1 MAMAERVLDSR
12 FSNGHSSLNDTPEW
26 ILGLKWSKEIIRYA
40 IVGTVA
46 NVLGFLF
53 YVLFT
58 ARGVS
63 PVLTISILY
72 PIQIGVAFFLNKKW
86 SFKYT
91 GRIATSAVR
100 YLITYIGCYFLNVA
114 VLKFFSSHLGYSHM
128 VVQALAI
135 LVIALLL
142 FLAQKYWV
150 FRSHCAIQYIQA
162 P

>member
-72 PIQIGVAFFLNKKW
+72 PIQIGVAFFLRKNGHSKIRTH
-86 SFKYT
+86 SD
-91 GRIATSAVR
+91 
-100 YLITYIGCYFLNVA
+100 IGGQIPD
-114 VLKFFSSHLGYSHM
+114 HLYR
-128 VVQALAI
+128 
-135 LVIALLL
+135 LL
-142 FLAQKYWV
+142 F
-150 FRSHCAIQYIQA
+150 FECGCA
-162 P
+162 